1 MATSRPSKLKISGVD
16 HLLVYQL
23 NRTTNAGSYKTPEYM
38 HEYRQKVVVNGF
50 FVCLFVCL
58 GFFNI
63 YFMLYKLKTEENKV

>member
-16 HLLVYQL
+16 HFLVYQL

-50 FVCLFVCL
+50 FACLFVWL
-58 GFFNI
+58 VFF
-63 YFMLYKLKTEENKV
+63 LYLFYALQIKD